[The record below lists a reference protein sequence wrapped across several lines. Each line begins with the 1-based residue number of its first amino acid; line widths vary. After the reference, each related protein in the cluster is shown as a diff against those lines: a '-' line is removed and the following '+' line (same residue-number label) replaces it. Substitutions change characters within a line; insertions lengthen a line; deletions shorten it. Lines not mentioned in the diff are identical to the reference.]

1 MASFVTLKFGN
12 RTEETNLIE
21 GRVHIPTVKDT
32 FALCV
37 VNINCELIP
46 FNHKGFTHV
55 KFNPGDILIISGT
68 PAEVSATPGA
78 SYLYGFESAH
88 GS

>member
-12 RTEETNLIE
+12 RTEETNLME
-21 GRVHIPTVKDT
+21 GRVHIPTIKDA

-37 VNINCELIP
+37 VNINGELVP
-46 FNHKGFTHV
+46 CNHKGFTHAS
-55 KFNPGDILIISGT
+55 FNPGDILIISGT
-68 PAEVSATPGA
+68 PAEVAATPGA
-78 SYLYGFESAH
+78 SYLYGSASAH